1 MTNERQ
7 GWVARALDP
16 GQRMGEVLF
25 GLIMV
30 LTFTLSAG
38 LNVAEGPEGVR
49 QLLIA
54 AIGCN
59 FAWGIIDGVFY
70 IMGALFER
78 GRLNRLSQVLRDA
91 PSEAAAT
98 TAIASELDGAL
109 GSVSTEGARRNL
121 YLDIARVV
129 SRSAPAKVRITRAD
143 LVGALASFWLVVL
156 STIPAA
162 LPFLIFNDR
171 PRFALRVSNGL
182 LLGMLFFVGHRW
194 GKYTGGSGWLIGLAL
209 TLVGG
214 VLVAIAVALG
224 G

>member
-1 MTNERQ
+1 
-7 GWVARALDP
+7 
-16 GQRMGEVLF
+16 
-25 GLIMV
+25 MV
-30 LTFTLSAG
+30 LTFTLTAG
-38 LNVAEGPEGVR
+38 LSVAEGPEGVR

-78 GRLNRLSQVLRDA
+78 GRLNRLSQAVRQA

-98 TAIASELDGAL
+98 AAIATALDGTL
-109 GSVSTEGARRNL
+109 GSVSTEGARRTL
-121 YLDIARVV
+121 YVDIARVV
-129 SRSAPAKVRITRAD
+129 SRSAQAKVRVTRAD
-143 LVGALASFWLVVL
+143 ILGALASFWLVVL

-162 LPFLIFNDR
+162 LPFVIFNDR

>member
-7 GWVARALDP
+7 GWVTRALDP

-38 LNVAEGPEGVR
+38 LSVAEGPEGVR

-54 AIGCN
+54 ALGCN

-78 GRLNRLSQVLRDA
+78 GRLNRLSQAVREA

-98 TAIASELDGAL
+98 AAIAAELEGTL
-109 GSVSTEGARRNL
+109 GSVSTEGVRRGL
-121 YLDIARVV
+121 YVDIARVV
-129 SRSAPAKVRITRAD
+129 SRSAPAKIRITRAD

-182 LLGMLFFVGHRW
+182 LLGMLFLVGHRW
-194 GKYTGGSGWLIGLAL
+194 GRYTGGSGWLIGLAL

-214 VLVAIAVALG
+214 ALVAIAVALG

>member
-38 LNVAEGPEGVR
+38 LSVAEGPEGVR

-78 GRLNRLSQVLRDA
+78 GRLSRLAQALREA
-91 PSEAAAT
+91 PSETAAT
-98 TAIASELDGAL
+98 AAIAAELDGTL

-129 SRSAPAKVRITRAD
+129 SRSSPPKTRITRAD
-143 LVGALASFWLVVL
+143 LLGALASFWLVVL

-194 GKYTGGSGWLIGLAL
+194 GKCTGGSGWLIGLAL

>member
-1 MTNERQ
+1 MTSERQ
-7 GWVARALDP
+7 GWVRRSLEP
-16 GQRMGEVLF
+16 GERMGEVLF

-30 LTFTLSAG
+30 LTFTLAAG
-38 LNVAEGPEGVR
+38 LSVAEGPEGVR

-78 GRLNRLSQVLRDA
+78 GRLNRLAQALRNA
-91 PSEAAAT
+91 PTETAAT
-98 TAIASELDGAL
+98 AVIAQELDGTL
-109 GSVSTEGARRNL
+109 GSVSTEGARHRL
-121 YLDIARVV
+121 YLDIAGVV
-129 SRSAPAKVRITRAD
+129 SRSAPPKVRITRAD
-143 LVGALASFWLVVL
+143 LLGALASFWLVVL

-162 LPFLIFNDR
+162 LPFLVFRDQ

-182 LLGMLFFVGHRW
+182 LLGMLFLVGHRW
-194 GKYTGGSGWLIGLAL
+194 SKYAGGSPWLIGLAL